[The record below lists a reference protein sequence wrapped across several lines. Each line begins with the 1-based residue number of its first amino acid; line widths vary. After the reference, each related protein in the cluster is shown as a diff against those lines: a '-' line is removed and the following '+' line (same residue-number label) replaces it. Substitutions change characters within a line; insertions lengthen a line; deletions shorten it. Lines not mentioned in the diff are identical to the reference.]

1 MGVQRRDRLEA
12 DEDEEEEEEGAEEV
26 ARRRVARRYVTEPEV
41 CFAPVLGLICPRPA
55 RQQD

>member
-26 ARRRVARRYVTEPEV
+26 ARRVAKRYVTEPEV
-41 CFAPVLGLICPRPA
+41 CLAPVLDLICPRPA

>member
-12 DEDEEEEEEGAEEV
+12 DEEDEEPEEEGAEEV
-26 ARRRVARRYVTEPEV
+26 AKRVAKRYVTEPEV
-41 CFAPVLGLICPRPA
+41 CFAPVLDLICPRPA

>member
-12 DEDEEEEEEGAEEV
+12 DEDEEEEEKGAEEV
-26 ARRRVARRYVTEPEV
+26 ARRVAKRYVTEPEV
-41 CFAPVLGLICPRPA
+41 CLAPVLGLICPRPA